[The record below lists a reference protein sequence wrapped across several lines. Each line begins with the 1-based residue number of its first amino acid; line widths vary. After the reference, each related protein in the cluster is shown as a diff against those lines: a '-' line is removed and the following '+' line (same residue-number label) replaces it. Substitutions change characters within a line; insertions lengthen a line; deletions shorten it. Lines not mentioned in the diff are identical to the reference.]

1 MSIKPKALALAVAS
15 LALAPSVAFAD
26 QSVSSTG
33 QVLLYPFY
41 STQNDSNTYMH
52 VVNNTDEQKAVKLR
66 FMEGQGSSVVLEF
79 NVYLDAYDIFP
90 FALASNDF
98 GGASVLAADPT
109 CTVPEL
115 GTSNPPYDGTQSEL
129 FNGSILREQPF
140 VPYVYQNEL
149 DGDISRT
156 LIGHAEVIEMGVV
169 DESIDVSDCDAVMST
184 WASGAWASDASSNVS
199 APSGGLSGS
208 SLFINPDLAFSMDMT
223 VTAIDGWAKSG
234 TKYHTGAGA
243 MSPTLNSGVK
253 TAVVDGVKLDYS
265 SKANGSA
272 LATSA
277 LLAANAV
284 HNEVMVAD
292 TIAGETD
299 WVVTF
304 PTKKHLDG
312 VAPFTTAYDGDVA
325 GGGACEK
332 MNLTRRDRNSN
343 ASNGTGTFVPVGEGV
358 EDEVCD
364 SVQVL
369 SFNGRSALITDT
381 NKAVAFSFQEGAA
394 TLSSDQKFP
403 ADDNGVTIKGLP
415 VIGFSATR
423 IVNGVMS
430 YGYAVDH
437 KTLTVTSG

>member
-1 MSIKPKALALAVAS
+1 MLSKPKTLALAVATT
-15 LALAPSVAFAD
+15 ALASSMASAE
-26 QSVSSTG
+26 QSLSSTG

-41 STQNDSNTYMH
+41 NTQNDSNTYMH

-79 NVYLDAYDIFP
+79 NVYLDAFDIFP

-98 GGASVLAADPT
+98 GGTSVLAADPT

-129 FNGSILREQPF
+129 FSGSILREQPF
-140 VPYVYQNEL
+140 VPYVYENEL
-149 DGDISRT
+149 NGDVSRT
-156 LIGHAEVIEMGVV
+156 LVGHAEVIEMGVV
-169 DESIDVSDCDAVMST
+169 DDSIDVSDCTAVMSEWT
-184 WASGAWASDASSNVS
+184 SGAWASDTSSNVS

-234 TKYHTGAGA
+234 TKYHTAAGS
-243 MSPTLNSGVK
+243 MSPTLNGGVK
-253 TAVVDGVKLDYS
+253 TALVDGVKIDYS

-312 VAPFTTAYDGDVA
+312 VAPFTTAYDDDVD
-325 GGGACEK
+325 GGGAGEQ
-332 MNLTRRDRNSN
+332 MSLTRRDRNSN
-343 ASNGTGTFVPVGEGV
+343 ASNGTGTFVPTSETV
-358 EDEVCD
+358 EDSVCD

-369 SFNGRSALITDT
+369 SFNDRSALITNT
-381 NKAVAFSFQEGAA
+381 GKAVAFSFQEGAA
-394 TLSSDQKFP
+394 TLSAEQKFP

-437 KTLTVTSG
+437 KTMTATS